1 MKQSEKIQDK
11 INTFQEA
18 IDGGD
23 LKQAEID
30 DFRKKIGELETKLAT
45 ALAEEAQAE
54 IDEEAARIAQEQAD
68 LLAQQQAEKDEKPKP
83 KKKPEGLKKLTG
95 ENAEDC
101 RQALEN
107 NGFKVTSAEERA
119 KARKEATANT
129 KKISTIVAEKV
140 TGVFRSLFKKEN
152 IKKVDISKFETVKA
166 KGVEFLNAIREASG
180 GISDDNSEMVKRFRA
195 SVDELLE
202 EAKKKQEDSEKPK
215 E

>member
-11 INTFQEA
+11 ITTFQEA
-18 IDGGD
+18 IDTGD
-23 LKQAEID
+23 LKQAEIV
-30 DFRKKIGELETKLAT
+30 DFRKKIAELETKLTT
-45 ALAEEAQAE
+45 ALADEAQAE
-54 IDEEAARIAQEQAD
+54 IDAEAARIEKEQAD
-68 LLAQQQAEKDEKPKP
+68 LLAQQQAEEDEKQKP
-83 KKKPEGLKKLTG
+83 KKKPEGLKKLDDS
-95 ENAEDC
+95 NLDDC
-101 RQALEN
+101 RKALEAN
-107 NGFKVTSAEERA
+107 NFKVKSAEERA
-119 KARKEATANT
+119 KERKAATANT

-202 EAKKKQEDSEKPK
+202 EAKKKQEDSN
-215 E
+215 

>member
-23 LKQAEID
+23 LKQAEVV
-30 DFRKKIGELETKLAT
+30 DFRKKISELESKLTT

-54 IDEEAARIAQEQAD
+54 EIAEAERIAKEQAD
-68 LLAQQQAEKDEKPKP
+68 LLAQEEAAKPQP
-83 KKKPEGLKKLTG
+83 KKKPESLKKLDAS
-95 ENAEDC
+95 NLDDC
-101 RQALEN
+101 RKALEAN
-107 NGFKVTSAEERA
+107 DFKVKSAEERA
-119 KARKEATANT
+119 KERKAATQNT

-202 EAKKKQEDSEKPK
+202 EAKKKQEEAEKPK

>member
-1 MKQSEKIQDK
+1 MKASEKIRDK

-23 LKQAEID
+23 LKQAEIV
-30 DFRKKIGELETKLAT
+30 DFRKKIGELESKLT
-45 ALAEEAQAE
+45 SALAEEAQAE
-54 IDEEAARIAQEQAD
+54 IDEEAERLAKEEAD
-68 LLAQQQAEKDEKPKP
+68 KKAKEEEEKSKA
-83 KKKPEGLKKLTG
+83 KKKPEGLKKLDAS
-95 ENAEDC
+95 NLDDC
-101 RQALEN
+101 RKALEAN
-107 NGFKVTSAEERA
+107 DFKVKSAEERA
-119 KARKEATANT
+119 KERKAATANT

-140 TGVFRSLFKKEN
+140 TGVFKSLFKKEN

-195 SVDELLE
+195 SVDELLA